1 MANSN
6 FRTLR
11 ADYIDGVNV
20 TRSYIKN
27 NSGGQGLTGWIL
39 YNDAYLLTST
49 DTVGDAINIRN
60 VSTGTTVA
68 PYVGQPLYYTG
79 TTPSGGLT
87 LNTVYYVASTPTG
100 AGTTASPWYFQISA
114 TRGGSPINLTST
126 AGDSNSRFL
135 PYQPMGAIGNAVAT
149 SNTLAVSTTDP
160 LNDVSNF
167 LYTKAASITLGEG
180 YRYDFTIARSDKYK
194 VLQIDL
200 DYQIASGTYAT
211 GDLSIYI
218 IDTSTNT
225 VIQPSAFQI
234 ENVGIEYSSS
244 LTFQTSG
251 GTNYRLCIHNSSI
264 SSAAY
269 TLKSANYRIG
279 KQVLTV
285 GQLRGPVGSVI
296 YTGSAV
302 AAPGYLAAHGTAVS
316 RTEYAKL
323 FAVIGTTFGVGDGS
337 TTFNLPDLR
346 GIFAR
351 GAGSQVIGGQTF
363 TGVLGTKT
371 GDSTARPNTAFTT
384 GTESAN
390 HTHNLTAVSTPVWNS
405 AGGNIVLA
413 ANNNINT
420 SYASG
425 TQSANHTHT
434 VTGGGDAETAPANIG
449 LNVYICFDAGD
460 TIISSSA
467 DTRVVAVRLTSPSAG
482 SFSALTNVSFSS
494 TTIDT
499 HGMVTSADTLTVKV
513 PGTYKIGAA
522 LLTGTLTQGATG
534 AFEIYYRINTGGHIR
549 IGWVSGNGAAGVN
562 YFASGSD
569 TVDLVAG
576 DIINFRVSSSATA
589 TLNSGHIFVEKI
601 QGPTQIAASEVI
613 AVNVYRSASTQSVPH
628 NTDTTLIMDTK
639 EVDTHN
645 AYNTSTGVFTAPADG
660 LYKASGFTRIEL
672 TGGSATYM
680 YCYFQ
685 KQGSGV
691 RSQTYTYAT
700 STTTE
705 FSVGASDLVPLKT
718 GETYTFRVAQ
728 FSTAAGNTS
737 PTAWQTYF
745 NIHRLGGII

>member
-20 TRSYIKN
+20 SRSYIKN
-27 NSGGQGLTGWIL
+27 NSGSQGLTGWTL

-87 LNTVYYVASTPTG
+87 LNTVYYVASTPSG

-114 TRGGSPINLTST
+114 TRGGAAINLTST

-135 PYQPMGAIGNAVAT
+135 PYQPMGAIGNVVAT
-149 SNTLAVSTTDP
+149 SNTLAVSTVAP

-269 TLKSANYRIG
+269 TLKSANYKIS

-285 GQLRGPVGSVI
+285 GQLRGPVGSII
-296 YTGSAV
+296 YTGSAI
-302 AAPGYLAAHGTAVS
+302 ASPGYLAAHGTAVS

-351 GAGSQVIGGQTF
+351 SAGSQVIGGQTF

-371 GDSTARPNTAFTT
+371 GDSTARPNTNFTT
-384 GTESAN
+384 GTESN
-390 HTHNLTAVSTPVWNS
+390 DHTHLQSNS
-405 AGGNIVLA
+405 SGGGTGPYPAHALVNNQ
-413 ANNNINT
+413 ANNSLAT
-420 SYASG
+420 SG
-425 TQSANHTHT
+425 VSALHTHT

-449 LNVYICFDAGD
+449 LNAYICFDAGD
-460 TIISSSA
+460 TVISSSA
-467 DTRVVAVRLTSPSAG
+467 DTRVVDLVA
-482 SFSALTNVSFSS
+482 FNSS
-494 TTIDT
+494 TQSVTANTTDIAATTSKDSHGGWNGTQYTI
-499 HGMVTSADTLTVKV
+499 KV
-513 PGTYKIGAA
+513 PGDYNFTVAGSDNATNTPIIDVYVNAVSYRRIAA
-522 LLTGTLTQGATG
+522 LLGGN
-534 AFEIYYRINTGGHIR
+534 YY
-549 IGWVSGNGAAGVN
+549 
-562 YFASGSD
+562 SGSL
-569 TVDLVAG
+569 LVPNLKAG
-576 DIINFRVSSSATA
+576 DIVSFRSSITTTLGANFRVEGFM
-589 TLNSGHIFVEKI
+589 L

-613 AVNVYRSASTQSVPH
+613 ACRAYLSANQTGVNPNNSSVKI
-628 NTDTTLIMDTK
+628 NFNATTL
-639 EVDTHN
+639 DTHGGW
-645 AYNTSTGVFTAPADG
+645 NTSTYRYTCPAPGIYEVDAMA
-660 LYKASGFTRIEL
+660 Y
-672 TGGSATYM
+672 
-680 YCYFQ
+680 
-685 KQGSGV
+685 
-691 RSQTYTYAT
+691 
-700 STTTE
+700 
-705 FSVGASDLVPLKT
+705 
-718 GETYTFRVAQ
+718 
-728 FSTAAGNTS
+728 TAAGNVLANIYIMQILKNGVIVQNGS
-737 PTAWQTYF
+737 PTTAIAATSVGPSAKWLGNCIEGDYF
-745 NIHRLGGII
+745 EFNFYGAGNNSASTLTLFGPTGTVNSNATIKRLGGV

>member
-27 NSGGQGLTGWIL
+27 NSGSQGLTGWTL
-39 YNDAYLLTST
+39 YNDAFLLTST

-60 VSTGTTVA
+60 VSTGTTIA

-87 LNTVYYVASTPTG
+87 LNTIYYVASTPSG

-114 TRGGSPINLTST
+114 TVGGAAINLTTT
-126 AGDSNSRFL
+126 AGDNNSRFL
-135 PYQPMGAIGNAVAT
+135 PYRPMGAIGNAIAT
-149 SNTLAVSTTDP
+149 ANTLVVSTSDP
-160 LNDVSNF
+160 LNPVSNF
-167 LYTKAASITLGEG
+167 LYTKAASNTLGEG
-180 YRYDFTIARSDKYK
+180 YRCDFTIAKSDKFK

-200 DYQIASGTYAT
+200 DYQIATGTYAT

-251 GTNYRLCIHNSSI
+251 GTNYRLCIHSSSI

-269 TLKSANYRIG
+269 TLKSANYRIA

-285 GQLRGPVGSVI
+285 GQLRGPVGSII

-302 AAPGYLAAHGTAVS
+302 AASGYLAAHGTAVS

-351 GAGSQVIGGQTF
+351 GVGSQVIGGQTF
-363 TGVLGTKT
+363 TGVLGTRT
-371 GDSTARPNTAFTT
+371 GDSTARPNTNFTT
-384 GTESAN
+384 GTESVD
-390 HTHNLTAVSTPVWNS
+390 HTHNQFDNVGGTGGSNLAAAAAAFS
-405 AGGNIVLA
+405 AGRSTT
-413 ANNNINT
+413 T
-420 SYASG
+420 SG
-425 TQSANHTHT
+425 VSANHTHT

-449 LNVYICFDAGD
+449 LNAYICFDAGD

-467 DTRVVAVRLTSPSAG
+467 DTRVVAARLTTPTAG
-482 SFSALTNVSFSS
+482 SFSAATTVSFAA
-494 TTIDT
+494 TATVDT
-499 HGMVTSADTLTVKV
+499 HGMFNGTDTLTCKV
-513 PGTYKIGAA
+513 PGIYKVGATM
-522 LLTGTLTQGATG
+522 LTNAMTQGTTG
-534 AFEIYYRINTGGHIR
+534 AFEIYYRVNGGSSVR

-562 YFASGSD
+562 YYTSGSD
-569 TVDLVAG
+569 TVRLAAG
-576 DIINFRVSSSATA
+576 DTVQFRVTSSATA
-589 TLNSGHIFVEKI
+589 TLNSGSVYLEML
-601 QGPTQIAASEVI
+601 QGPSQIAASEVI
-613 AVNVYRSASTQSVPH
+613 SMTARNNGVQAVTAGVTNANYSVTLKDSHGAWNGSVYTCPAPGDYAVGLSLILDAANTPSILVDGSSYARGSTAGASGASTGYVVVTNCVAGTQISVRC
-628 NTDTTLIMDTK
+628 N
-639 EVDTHN
+639 N
-645 AYNTSTGVFTAPADG
+645 
-660 LYKASGFTRIEL
+660 SGNIPNDPL
-672 TGGSATYM
+672 
-680 YCYFQ
+680 Q
-685 KQGSGV
+685 KIS
-691 RSQTYTYAT
+691 
-700 STTTE
+700 
-705 FSVGASDLVPLKT
+705 
-718 GETYTFRVAQ
+718 
-728 FSTAAGNTS
+728 
-737 PTAWQTYF
+737 
-745 NIHRLGGII
+745 IHRLGGVM